1 LELGT
6 WNSSVIIAIGND
18 LAEVDRIKTA
28 VDDLRIGARF
38 RDRVYT
44 KGEQEYCE
52 SRRAAKYQSYAARFA
67 AKEATMKALGKGWG
81 RYVGW
86 LDIEVVRKRG
96 SRPEIVLHGKAKEYA
111 ESLGI
116 KRFHLALTHTAL
128 LAEAVVV
135 AEGGMEDG
143 NEEL

>member
-1 LELGT
+1 M
-6 WNSSVIIAIGND
+6 IIAIGND
-18 LAEVDRIKTA
+18 LAEVDRIKAA
-28 VDDLRIGARF
+28 VDNPRIGGRF

-52 SRRAAKYQSYAARFA
+52 SRRAGKYQSYAARFA

-86 LDIEVVRKRG
+86 LDIEVVRRRG
-96 SRPEIVLHGKAKEYA
+96 SRPEITLHGKAKEYA

-116 KRFHLALTHTAL
+116 QRLHLALTHTAT

-135 AEGGMEDG
+135 AEGKE
-143 NEEL
+143 NKQ

>member
-1 LELGT
+1 M
-6 WNSSVIIAIGND
+6 IIAIGND
-18 LAEVDRIKTA
+18 LAEVDRIKAA
-28 VDDLRIGARF
+28 VDHPRIGERF

-44 KGEQEYCE
+44 QGEQAYCE

-67 AKEATMKALGKGWG
+67 AKEATMKALGRGWG

-116 KRFHLALTHTAL
+116 TRFHLALTHTAM

-135 AEGGMEDG
+135 AEGERGLGIRVGSQEC
-143 NEEL
+143 

>member
-1 LELGT
+1 M
-6 WNSSVIIAIGND
+6 IIAIGND

-28 VDDLRIGARF
+28 VDDSRIGPRF

-44 KGEQEYCE
+44 KGEQAYCE

-111 ESLGI
+111 ETLGI
-116 KRFHLALTHTAL
+116 TRFHLALTHTAL

-135 AEGGMEDG
+135 AEGEPRSGD
-143 NEEL
+143 